1 MRVLRVGLN
10 EPNDVHYRTKTHGDC
25 NCPHGACLLG
35 SQTDR
40 IRFTKLRCALMG
52 SFTCILGRHG
62 LPWCVNLDARARACR
77 QQAGFPGTRNAKT
90 ISITRTGAEST
101 VRDERCGASFGTD
114 STWYGMIH
122 HNNGLPTVETEH
134 GQKCQRTKRR
144 RSVLS

>member
-52 SFTCILGRHG
+52 SFTCILGGMAFLGVWAWMPVLEPVGNKQVSLAQEMPRQFQSPEQVQNQPFEMNG
-62 LPWCVNLDARARACR
+62 MWCIIWNGR
-77 QQAGFPGTRNAKT
+77 
-90 ISITRTGAEST
+90 
-101 VRDERCGASFGTD
+101 
-114 STWYGMIH
+114 YGM
-122 HNNGLPTVETEH
+122 G
-134 GQKCQRTKRR
+134 
-144 RSVLS
+144 